1 MNIKINTNI
10 SGTDFEFNA
19 TNNLSGKFSQFTG
32 KNIVLY
38 FYPRDNTPGCTQ
50 ETQDFRDLHNNFN
63 KNNTIILGI
72 SRDTLTS
79 HEKFK
84 AKHNIPFELISD
96 PEEEICNIFN
106 VMKDKN
112 MYGKQCRGIERS
124 TFLFDESGTLIK
136 EWRKVKV
143 PGHAQEVL
151 NSLINTK

>member
-1 MNIKINTNI
+1 MNINNNTPDI
-10 SGTDFEFNA
+10 DFEFNA

-50 ETQDFRDLHNNFN
+50 ETQDFRDLHNDFN

-72 SRDTLTS
+72 SRDTLNS

-84 AKHNIPFELISD
+84 AKLNIPFELISD

-112 MYGKQCRGIERS
+112 MFGKKCRGIERS
-124 TFLFDESGTLIK
+124 TFLFNESGTIIK